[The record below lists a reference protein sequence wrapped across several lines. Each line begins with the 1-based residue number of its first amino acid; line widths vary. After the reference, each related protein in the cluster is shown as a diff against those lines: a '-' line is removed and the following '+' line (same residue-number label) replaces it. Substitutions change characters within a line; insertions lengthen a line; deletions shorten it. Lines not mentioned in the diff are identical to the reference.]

1 MPAAASGSVV
11 ALHPTTTEHD
21 FRFPRRPQ
29 QDMAGCSV
37 EQAKRLVNGTFA
49 AASAVVAPG
58 SALFPSLQT
67 ASADDEAQRPLAAQV
82 WRFFKTTMHQLPNQ
96 QRMENLTWRMM
107 ALSIRRPNQP
117 GSSRPSFQQPQNPNV
132 PSGIAQLR
140 QTLDL
145 KAEPDAMNLDD
156 FIFADKAATSPS
168 AFMSS
173 PPPALD
179 ADADPT
185 AASGSVAPAAI
196 PIKLRPDGPATH
208 LVPQSVPL
216 HQRAHNHEFNYVT
229 RHLRKTS
236 IDERQNRKRPA
247 NFSPHVSATT
257 MSSAHDLDSDA
268 HLNAYTLDSMHPSM
282 MQQHLSAANPPNVPF
297 TIDTFMEHNPSLH
310 STAPF
315 HQSFSFSSS
324 SSPMI
329 PSGSFSAMYNNSSL
343 QSSSLNTAEFYSPPG
358 SAYQSTVS
366 TPIPIPETDGF
377 YMASQDV
384 RHGQAQAYRPGSIG
398 NGSATIQGQSF
409 LFNGAGQANNA
420 LFSSMTHAPDGTAG
434 FAQAHGSLAHV
445 DPTHVF
451 RPEGPG
457 ASPGVSMRP
466 DQHMFSFG
474 GDSDDE
480 EGGNGRNDRMAAG
493 HGEFSAALD
502 EATCLGW
509 DASLPGQFSTQ
520 AARFPGGPPRKQ
532 VVIGATTTD
541 YVEDNGEWDDS
552 GLPRSQS
559 QSFRHASDVR
569 QPKIPRNAS
578 TPAHLATARLGYDEM
593 AHSLPTSPKTEVPA
607 PMSTLSSAAPSRP
620 PSPPG
625 SKSGSSTNLQQAS
638 GSGQQNGDG
647 SQPTTCTNCFTQTT
661 PLWRRNPEGQP
672 LCNACGLFL
681 KLHGVVRPLSLKT
694 DIIKKRNRGSGGN
707 GPVGSGSRARK
718 NANANGST
726 AASRK
731 NSSLSMSAITAAA
744 VSKSN
749 NSIQHSTAS
758 PPSYRPA
765 GAQRSESPVSG
776 SHNTAGSTP
785 ASHMNSIASAVTAS
799 AVKGAVPIAAAPLKM
814 APGIG
819 ASNTSRPAAATSGAS
834 SSKRQRR
841 HSKSFGSDASSCMDI
856 DSPGDL
862 AATHDVSLAMGH
874 AASSMTSI
882 ASTMI
887 PNSFSASQQQP
898 SPPPIDPG
906 GMMPMHSHPSTQNNP
921 TGSQEWE
928 WLTMSL

>member
-1 MPAAASGSVV
+1 
-11 ALHPTTTEHD
+11 
-21 FRFPRRPQ
+21 
-29 QDMAGCSV
+29 
-37 EQAKRLVNGTFA
+37 
-49 AASAVVAPG
+49 
-58 SALFPSLQT
+58 
-67 ASADDEAQRPLAAQV
+67 
-82 WRFFKTTMHQLPNQ
+82 
-96 QRMENLTWRMM
+96 
-107 ALSIRRPNQP
+107 
-117 GSSRPSFQQPQNPNV
+117 
-132 PSGIAQLR
+132 
-140 QTLDL
+140 
-145 KAEPDAMNLDD
+145 MNLDD
-156 FIFADKAATSPS
+156 FIFADKAAAATSPS

-173 PPPALD
+173 PPPPLNPD
-179 ADADPT
+179 PDPT
-185 AASGSVAPAAI
+185 AASVSVPPAAI

-208 LVPQSVPL
+208 FVPQSVPL
-216 HQRAHNHEFNYVT
+216 HQHSHNEFNYVT

-257 MSSAHDLDSDA
+257 MASAHDLDSDA
-268 HLNAYTLDSMHPSM
+268 HLNAYSLDSMHPSM
-282 MQQHLSAANPPNVPF
+282 MQQHLSAPNPANVPF
-297 TIDTFMEHNPSLH
+297 TIDTFMEHNPNLH

-315 HQSFSFSSS
+315 HQSFSFSSA

-366 TPIPIPETDGF
+366 TPIPIPETDAF
-377 YMASQDV
+377 YMTSQDV
-384 RHGQAQAYRPGSIG
+384 RHGQAQPYRTSTIANG
-398 NGSATIQGQSF
+398 NGPIHAQPF
-409 LFNGAGQANNA
+409 LYNGAAHPNNA
-420 LFSSMTHAPDGTAG
+420 LFSSMTHAPDATTG

-451 RPEGPG
+451 RPEASV
-457 ASPGVSMRP
+457 ASPGLSMRP
-466 DQHMFSFG
+466 DQHIFAFG

-480 EGGNGRNDRMAAG
+480 DGANGRNDRLAPV

-502 EATCLGW
+502 DATCMGW

-532 VVIGATTTD
+532 VVIGGTTTD
-541 YVEDNGEWDDS
+541 YVEDNGEWEDS
-552 GLPRSQS
+552 GLARSQS
-559 QSFRHASDVR
+559 QSFRHGSDVR

-578 TPAHLATARLGYDEM
+578 TPAHLATARLGYDHM
-593 AHSLPTSPKTEVPA
+593 AQSLPASPKTEVPG

-625 SKSGSSTNLQQAS
+625 SKRGSATNLQQTP
-638 GSGQQNGDG
+638 GSGQNGDG

-707 GPVGSGSRARK
+707 GPVGSGGRARK
-718 NANANGST
+718 NANPNGSA

-765 GAQRSESPVSG
+765 GAQRSESPVNG
-776 SHNTAGSTP
+776 SLNTAGSTP
-785 ASHMNSIASAVTAS
+785 TSHMNSLASAVAAS
-799 AVKGAVPIAAAPLKM
+799 GVKGAVPIAAAPPK
-814 APGIG
+814 ATPGPG
-819 ASNTSRPAAATSGAS
+819 ASAASRSTAAASGTS

-841 HSKSFGSDASSCMDI
+841 HSKSFGSDASSCMDV
-856 DSPGDL
+856 DSPGEMS
-862 AATHDVSLAMGH
+862 ATHDVSLAMSH
-874 AASSMTSI
+874 ATSSMASI
-882 ASTMI
+882 ASTMM
-887 PNSFSASQQQP
+887 PNSFSASQQHS

-921 TGSQEWE
+921 SGSQEWE